1 MVEYKFMNRKWIT
14 VIRMHTCLLEQ
25 AQQDFRNL
33 EIRING
39 KIYTENSPE
48 LIDEIKK
55 EKMWKELQNG

>member
-1 MVEYKFMNRKWIT
+1 
-14 VIRMHTCLLEQ
+14 MHTCLLEQ